1 MTLQLLNNRYHVI
14 RTLGSGGFSETFLAE
29 DTQMPSSRLCVIKQ
43 LKPANNNPE
52 LYQLVQERF
61 AREAAILEKLGE
73 ANSQIPKL
81 YAYLSEGGQFYLVQE
96 WIEGDTLTQLVQ
108 KQGKLSESTVKE
120 ILISIL
126 PVLDYVHGQQI
137 VHRDIKPDN
146 IIIRSSDRVPVLIDF
161 GAVREAMGTT
171 LSSQGNYTSSIVIGT
186 PGFMPSEQAAG
197 RPLYSSDLY
206 SLGLTAIYLLT
217 GKIPQDLTSDP
228 QTGEVIWQQYAPQIS
243 DSFTAVLNKAVMSHP
258 KERYYTA
265 DEMLA
270 ALQGSPRSSQKTIS
284 YQQQQQ
290 KFSPSPSP
298 SPSPQKSN
306 KGLISSLIIGGF
318 VGVVVVVAFALFSD
332 ELFPP
337 NVPDSPDNPTPSQP
351 QNPSPVPKPSS
362 QTALINYYEAIN
374 NQQYQAAWNLRTPSS
389 QNDETQHP
397 EGYKSFTDWWTQVRR
412 VDILDLD
419 VVGESGDFATV
430 DSELRYFLNSGKTID
445 QSLRFN
451 FIWDNQREEWLLDD
465 VERL

>member
-1 MTLQLLNNRYHVI
+1 MTLQLLNNRYQII

-29 DTQMPSSRLCVIKQ
+29 DTQMPSARRCVIKQ
-43 LKPANNNPE
+43 LKPANNNPQ

-61 AREAAILEKLGE
+61 AREAAILERLGE

-81 YAYLSEGGQFYLVQE
+81 YAYLAEAGQFYLVQE

-108 KQGKLSESTVKE
+108 KQGTLSESTVKE

-146 IIIRSSDRVPVLIDF
+146 IIIRSRDRVPVLIDF

-217 GKIPQDLTSDP
+217 GRIPQDLASNP

-243 DSFTAVLNKAVMSHP
+243 EAFATVLNKAVMSHP
-258 KERYYTA
+258 RERYYTA
-265 DEMLA
+265 EEMLA
-270 ALQGSPRSSQKTIS
+270 ALQGAPIS
-284 YQQQQQ
+284 GQNTVGYQQN
-290 KFSPSPSP
+290 SPVSPP
-298 SPSPQKSN
+298 PQKSQQ
-306 KGLISSLIIGGF
+306 GLISSLIIGSL
-318 VGVVVVVAFALFSD
+318 VGIIVVVAFALFAD
-332 ELFPP
+332 NLFPS
-337 NVPDSPDNPTPSQP
+337 NVPGSPDNPTPSQP
-351 QNPSPVPKPSS
+351 QNPPPVAKPGS
-362 QTALINYYEAIN
+362 QTALIDYYEAIN
-374 NQQYQAAWNLRTPSS
+374 NQQYQKAWNLRTPES
-389 QNDETQHP
+389 QNDRVQHP
-397 EGYKSFTDWWTQVRR
+397 EGYKSFTDWWTQVKQ
-412 VDILDLD
+412 VSIFDLD
-419 VVGESGDFATV
+419 VIRENDNFATV
-430 DSELRYFLNSGKTID
+430 DSELRYLLNSGKIIN

-451 FIWDNQREEWLLDD
+451 FVWDNQRAEWLLDN